1 MTTKMSTTWWWGT
14 RWIWASCSS
23 SSSSSSPSQPWQI
36 QLTEIFP
43 ILRVFSHIQHRK
55 VFLNKRTVHFFKWH
69 IRFTTVH
76 RKVLSDKY
84 EIDISRSKFLK
95 NSFFIRWF
103 SSEVTCSMLISSHFS
118 REPTHFTVLRIHLI
132 WLQIRMLDPHLWKWI
147 RIQAI
152 SLEFTDFF
160 NKAEFSNFLSYF

>member
-1 MTTKMSTTWWWGT
+1 MSTIWWWGT
-14 RWIWASCSS
+14 RWIWESC
-23 SSSSSSPSQPWQI
+23 SSSSSPSQPWQI

-43 ILRVFSHIQHRK
+43 ILRVFSHIQHHK
-55 VFLNKRTVHFFKWH
+55 VFLIKGTVHFLKWR

-84 EIDISRSKFLK
+84 EIDISRYKFLK

-118 REPTHFTVLRIHLI
+118 REPSHFTVLRIHLI
-132 WLQIRMLDPHLWKWI
+132 WLRIRMLDSHLWNWILDPHLWKWI

-160 NKAEFSNFLSYF
+160 

>member
-1 MTTKMSTTWWWGT
+1 MSTTWWWGT